1 MSAIEVE
8 GLVHEYGRRRALDG
22 VSFAVAPGEIFG
34 LLGPNGGGKTTL
46 FRVLITLLAPTGG
59 RAFVLGSDCVRD
71 AMQVRKKIGVVFQSP
86 SLDVKLTA
94 AENLRHQ
101 GRLYGLSGAD
111 LDARIASG
119 LDRVRLSDRAHERV
133 EKLSGGLRRRLELAK
148 GCLHGPEVLLM
159 DEPSSGL
166 DPGARRDLWLYL
178 TALRETDGVTAL
190 VTTHLMEEAER
201 CDRVAILDQGAL
213 VALGTPA
220 ELKAQIGGDIL
231 SVGSR
236 DPETLKRA
244 LAERFEID
252 AAIVGDA
259 VRFERADGPTF
270 LPRLMETLPELIE
283 SVSLSKPTLEDVF
296 IAKTGHRFWS
306 EGVR

>member
-8 GLVHEYGRRRALDG
+8 GLVHEYGRRRALNG

-46 FRVLITLLAPTGG
+46 FRVLITLMAPTRG
-59 RAFVLGSDCVRD
+59 RASVLCSDCVRD
-71 AMQVRKKIGVVFQSP
+71 AMEVRRKIGVVFQSP
-86 SLDVKLTA
+86 SLDGKLTV

-111 LDARIASG
+111 LGARIASG
-119 LDRVRLSDRAHERV
+119 LDRVRLADRAHERV
-133 EKLSGGLRRRLELAK
+133 ERLSGGLRRRVELAK
-148 GCLHGPEVLLM
+148 GLLHTPKVLLM
-159 DEPSSGL
+159 DEPTSGL

-220 ELKAQIGGDIL
+220 ELKAKIGGDII

-236 DPETLKRA
+236 DPETLKQA

-252 AAIVGDA
+252 AAIVDDA
-259 VRFERADGPTF
+259 VRFERADGSTF
-270 LPRLMETLPELIE
+270 LPRLMETLPDLIE
-283 SVSLSKPTLEDVF
+283 SVSLRKPTLEDVF

-306 EGVR
+306 ESR